1 MADDAQITA
10 SKQKAE
16 ETGRV
21 AKLVVDGLLLV
32 SQVFRD
38 RRIEDLL
45 KRNAVLEAENAWNR
59 LGSEALQRELDLV
72 VNFRRLVPVCG
83 CVACYGAHRWDTRT
97 VYPEEIPD
105 FFHSP
110 DPTSLLTPPCII
122 LRCLIF
128 HAERLGLTVKSVNLD
143 IPDVVE
149 SIDLFQIPRD
159 CHLVVCFEER
169 GWRLS
174 YGLKL
179 GRKNFHL
186 NPHLDTL
193 AHLLYLFH
201 LDEFCVVYGR
211 DYATAT
217 PVGARLLGA

>member
-1 MADDAQITA
+1 
-10 SKQKAE
+10 
-16 ETGRV
+16 
-21 AKLVVDGLLLV
+21 
-32 SQVFRD
+32 
-38 RRIEDLL
+38 
-45 KRNAVLEAENAWNR
+45 VLEAENAWNR

-97 VYPEEIPD
+97 VYPAEIPD

-110 DPTSLLTPPCII
+110 DPTSLLTTPCII

-169 GWRLS
+169 GW
-174 YGLKL
+174 
-179 GRKNFHL
+179 
-186 NPHLDTL
+186 L
-193 AHLLYLFH
+193 AHLLHLFH

-217 PVGARLLGA
+217 PVGARLLGV